1 MQKVLK
7 ARIYNILMNLN
18 ISLTSK
24 GVRLWAELI
33 YQAYNKI
40 DDFRDIALI
49 DHDGLIK
56 SLSRK
61 SKMKVNSLERTL
73 NYTLYAKK
81 KGIKRY
87 FDYKGIINNKT
98 FLILVLEKLK
108 MEEETNAERNKK
120 ANGKRITTILH

>member
-81 KGIKRY
+81 EGIKRY